1 MFDIIIGDNTNSTTN
16 ALGVVVVVLMWVSSR
31 STSRKCEY
39 PNVEEEFLE
48 APASKRKALRKR
60 THAVVCSKWNDD
72 DDNDDDD
79 SKRKEKKTPK
89 HKP

>member
-48 APASKRKALRKR
+48 APPASKRKR
-60 THAVVCSKWNDD
+60 THAVACSKWNDD
-72 DDNDDDD
+72 DNNDDDD

>member
-1 MFDIIIGDNTNSTTN
+1 MR
-16 ALGVVVVVLMWVSSR
+16 GVVVVVLMRVSSR

-48 APASKRKALRKR
+48 APLASKRKALRKR
-60 THAVVCSKWNDD
+60 THAVVRSKWNDD
-72 DDNDDDD
+72 DNNDDDD
-79 SKRKEKKTPK
+79 SKRKEKKMPK